1 MPNILLQKN
10 FKKSTTNSEKD
21 TPVFKGYLFLFIG
34 MEIPNYS
41 IFNKLQFK
49 STLRFT
55 LFKVFS

>member
-41 IFNKLQFK
+41 IFNKLQLK
-49 STLRFT
+49 AH
-55 LFKVFS
+55 